1 VVYFHLIN
9 LQIINVGRDQM
20 TILFSIDTDISRGKE
35 IFLDDAL
42 DATVSITTGKAVSVA
57 PCCLRYG
64 ADHPLEATGLAMDA
78 VARGTLIINYLFLV
92 RTSKD
97 KGRPFCV
104 FGFFFLDCIVM

>member
-1 VVYFHLIN
+1 
-9 LQIINVGRDQM
+9 M

-42 DATVSITTGKAVSVA
+42 DATVSVTTGKAVSVA